1 MSIPNDTI
9 YVLSAT
15 YNSPDGDGGGN
26 MYMSAR
32 YEFDVTDNIADT
44 VAMNIE
50 NAKVFYSRQ
59 EAWNYREDAPSAGW
73 QITPISAKTLFE
85 KKLKSK

>member
-1 MSIPNDTI
+1 MNTPSDTI

-15 YNSPDGDGGGN
+15 CRNGDGDGS
-26 MYMSAR
+26 MYIR
-32 YEFDVTDNIADT
+32 GTHEFGDDKLNTITVT
-44 VAMNIE
+44 VAVNIE

-59 EAWNYREDAPSAGW
+59 EAWNYREDIPSNAW
-73 QITPISAKTLFE
+73 QITPISAKTLFT

>member
-1 MSIPNDTI
+1 MSTPNDNI

-15 YNSPDGDGGGN
+15 YSTPGADGN
-26 MYMSAR
+26 MYMSER

-44 VAMNIE
+44 VTTNIE

-59 EAWNYREDAPSAGW
+59 DAWNYREDAPSAGW
-73 QITPISAKTLFE
+73 QITPISAKVLFT